1 LEEREECTVLPTPHL
16 HTAGYWAII
25 FKNNVLNSFFSSM
38 GKIVG
43 NVTVLYVIDVPGVV
57 GVGGG
62 ADDEGRILHVSLQA
76 GEDGVHL

>member
-1 LEEREECTVLPTPHL
+1 
-16 HTAGYWAII
+16 
-25 FKNNVLNSFFSSM
+25 M